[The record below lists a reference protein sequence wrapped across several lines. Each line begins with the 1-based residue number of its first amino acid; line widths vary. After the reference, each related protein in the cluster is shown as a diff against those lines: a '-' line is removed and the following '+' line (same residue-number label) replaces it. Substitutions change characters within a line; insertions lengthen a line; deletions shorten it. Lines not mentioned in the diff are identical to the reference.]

1 MSIIIKSQAYGG
13 QGGSP
18 FDDKQLNP
26 KSRIIGIKGIQ
37 LRASSVI
44 DSIQVTYRLVDG
56 KTLEGPK
63 HGTSTGGTLHTINLE
78 DNEEITGISGTT
90 GRLCG
95 IQVVEQLTFYTARG
109 GKGYRVLGPYGSG
122 KHENP
127 FQVVG
132 SYHQVVAFFGRSGLL
147 VDQIGIHYKHV

>member
-1 MSIIIKSQAYGG
+1 MSIIIKSQAFGG

-18 FDDKQLNP
+18 FDDKQRLNP

-37 LRASSVI
+37 LRATASSVI

-78 DNEEITGISGTT
+78 DNTK
-90 GRLCG
+90 RLS
-95 IQVVEQLTFYTARG
+95 E
-109 GKGYRVLGPYGSG
+109 YR
-122 KHENP
+122 E
-127 FQVVG
+127 
-132 SYHQVVAFFGRSGLL
+132 LL
-147 VDQIGIHYKHV
+147 VDYVVFR